1 MQKQLIESIQGGKE
15 PLDDELFLAIFEI
28 EDLVERQRF
37 IEAARNK
44 CREEKKLTEFNG
56 MLRAWTAKDA
66 QNRKQQGSNK
76 TKFTDAPLVLN
87 CGQWEA
93 NDIGVYK
100 NELSGKGQLYQITA
114 CSHPILPVER
124 LVNIDTNTEKL
135 RLAFFKDERWQ
146 YVTVD
151 CTTCYNKQSITVLGD
166 RGVMVTS
173 ETARDLVR
181 YLSDVVSLN
190 MKDTEESKAIPLYRS
205 IARLGWIGND
215 FCPYEKNVKY
225 DGDLDFE
232 SVYNQV
238 RTAGNRESWYG
249 MAGEIRKNLVVRL
262 LIATSLASPLI
273 ERVGALPF
281 VFHLWGTTSF
291 GKTVSLMVA
300 MSVWGNPESG
310 CLTRSM
316 NMTQNAMAR
325 TASFLYNLPF
335 GADELQQIRSRWDN
349 FDNLVMYLTEGIDK
363 GRAKAK
369 GGIEEL
375 KTWRNC
381 FIFTGEEPITKDN
394 SGGGTK
400 NRVIEVEVTKPI
412 YESGYMVANTVR
424 ENFGWAGKEF
434 IAYVKTIPV
443 EELRIR
449 FKLIFD
455 EIMQKCDTTDKQ
467 AYSMALI
474 VLADALSCQCIFP
487 EDTPI
492 QVEQIG
498 KYLHS
503 TKKVDTSERAY
514 GIVCSYVTGNQNE
527 FAREVG
533 ESANKQTIVPNG
545 KIRGKFISDGKFVEI
560 MVNELKSILQENGF
574 SYDAVI
580 GKWRE
585 NGYIETFKN
594 GKNRPPINTHNV
606 AIGVVKNVS
615 CVKLCLSPE
624 DAEMVNEVSYEQK
637 SLF

>member
-1 MQKQLIESIQGGKE
+1 MQKQLIEAIKAGPE

-28 EDLVERQRF
+28 TDQIEQQKF
-37 IEAARNK
+37 IEQVRNK
-44 CREEKKLTEFNG
+44 CREQKKLTEFNN
-56 MLRAWTAKDA
+56 MLKAWTSKNA
-66 QNRKQQGSNK
+66 QNKKQQGSNK
-76 TKFTDAPLVLN
+76 TKFTDGPLVLN

-93 NDIGVYK
+93 TDTGICK
-100 NELSGKGQLYQITA
+100 TELSGKGVPYKLFA
-114 CSHPILPVER
+114 CPHPILPVER

-135 RLAFFKDERWQ
+135 RLAFFKDDRWQ
-146 YVTVD
+146 YVTID
-151 CTTCYNKQSITVLGD
+151 CTTCYNKQNITVLGD

-173 ETARDLVR
+173 ETAKNLVC

-190 MKDTEESKAIPLYRS
+190 MKDTEEGKAIPLYRS

-215 FCPYEKNVKY
+215 FCPYVQDVKY

-232 SVYNQV
+232 SIYNQV
-238 RTAGNRESWYG
+238 RTAGSRQAWYD
-249 MAGEIRKNLVVRL
+249 MAGEIRKDIVVRL
-262 LIATSLASPLI
+262 LLATSLASPLI

-349 FDNLVMYLTEGIDK
+349 FDNLIMYLTEGIDK
-363 GRAKAK
+363 GRAKAR

-381 FIFTGEEPITKDN
+381 FIFTGEEPVTKDN

-412 YESGYMVANTVR
+412 YESGYLVANTIR
-424 ENFGWAGKEF
+424 ENYGWAGKEF
-434 IAYVKTIPV
+434 IEYVKLISV
-443 EELRIR
+443 EELRAR
-449 FKLIFD
+449 YKLIFD

-474 VLADALSCQCIFP
+474 LLADELSCSCIFP
-487 EDTPI
+487 QDRPIRVEDI
-492 QVEQIG
+492 RQ
-498 KYLHS
+498 YLHS
-503 TKKVDTSERAY
+503 NKAVDVSERAY
-514 GIVCSYVTGNQNE
+514 EWVISWIAINKNRFDENQTGEVWGKVTGDYIYII
-527 FAREVG
+527 
-533 ESANKQTIVPNG
+533 K
-545 KIRGKFISDGKFVEI
+545 EI
-560 MVNELKSILQENGF
+560 LVKHLRENGF
-574 SYDAVI
+574 EYNAVVRKWAENRHI
-580 GKWRE
+580 VVNGEGKYTHVTRML
-585 NGYIETFKN
+585 GS
-594 GKNRPPINTHNV
+594 RPRCIKMRLQ
-606 AIGVVKNVS
+606 GVDELGV
-615 CVKLCLSPE
+615 E
-624 DAEMVNEVSYEQK
+624 VNEKPPEEFIQTEIN
-637 SLF
+637 F

>member
-1 MQKQLIESIQGGKE
+1 MQKQLIQAIKAGPE

-28 EDLVERQRF
+28 EDTIEQQKF
-37 IEAARNK
+37 IEAARAK
-44 CREEKKLTEFNG
+44 CREQKKLTEFNN
-56 MLRAWTAKDA
+56 MLRVWTSKNA
-66 QNRKQQGSNK
+66 QNQKQQGSNK
-76 TKFTDAPLVLN
+76 TRFTDGPLVLN

-93 NDIGVYK
+93 TDTGIYK
-100 NELSGKGQLYQITA
+100 HELSGKGLPYKILA
-114 CSHPILPVER
+114 CPHPILPVER
-124 LVNIDTNTEKL
+124 LVNID
-135 RLAFFKDERWQ
+135 KDDRWQ

-151 CTTCYNKQSITVLGD
+151 CTTCYNKQIITVLGD

-173 ETARDLVR
+173 ETAKNLVC

-190 MKDTEESKAIPLYRS
+190 MKDTEEGKAIPLYRS

-215 FCPYEKNVKY
+215 FCPYVQDVKY
-225 DGDLDFE
+225 DGDQDFE
-232 SVYNQV
+232 SIYNQV
-238 RTAGNRESWYG
+238 RTAGSRQAWYD
-249 MAGEIRKNLVVRL
+249 MAGEIRKDIVVRL
-262 LIATSLASPLI
+262 LLATSLASPLI

-349 FDNLVMYLTEGIDK
+349 FDNLIMYLTEGIDK
-363 GRAKAK
+363 GRAKAR

-381 FIFTGEEPITKDN
+381 FIFTGEEPITKEN

-412 YESGYMVANTVR
+412 YESGYTVANTIR
-424 ENFGWAGKEF
+424 ENYGWAGKEF
-434 IAYVKTIPV
+434 IEYVKLISV

-449 FKLIFD
+449 YKLIFD

-474 VLADALSCQCIFP
+474 LLADELSCRCIFP
-487 EDTPI
+487 QDTPI
-492 QVEQIG
+492 QVEDIS

-503 TKKVDTSERAY
+503 NKTVDIAERAY
-514 GIVCSYVTGNQNE
+514 EWCINWIARNQNR
-527 FAREVG
+527 FMPDQNG
-533 ESANKQTIVPNG
+533 EIWG
-545 KIRGKFISDGKFVEI
+545 KIEQDFALVNKEVLVEQ
-560 MVNELKSILQENGF
+560 LRLGGF
-574 SYDAVI
+574 EYGSVSR
-580 GKWRE
+580 KWAE
-585 NGYIETFKN
+585 NGYIIRN
-594 GKNRPPINTHNV
+594 SQGKFIHNTKVYGAKANYVKINLNPEEKTELG
-606 AIGVVKNVS
+606 IVVTEPV
-615 CVKLCLSPE
+615 P
-624 DAEMVNEVSYEQK
+624 AEFTEQTINW
-637 SLF
+637 

>member
-1 MQKQLIESIQGGKE
+1 MQKQLIQAIKAGPE

-28 EDLVERQRF
+28 EDTIEQQKF
-37 IEAARNK
+37 IEAARAK
-44 CREEKKLTEFNG
+44 CREQKKLTEFNN
-56 MLRAWTAKDA
+56 MLRAWTSKNA
-66 QNRKQQGSNK
+66 QNQKQQGSNK
-76 TKFTDAPLVLN
+76 TRFTDGPLVLN

-93 NDIGVYK
+93 TDTGIYK
-100 NELSGKGQLYQITA
+100 HELSGKGLPYKIFA
-114 CSHPILPVER
+114 CPHPILPVER

-135 RLAFFKDERWQ
+135 RLAFFKDDRWQ

-151 CTTCYNKQSITVLGD
+151 CTTCYNKQNITVLGD

-173 ETARDLVR
+173 ETAKNLVC

-190 MKDTEESKAIPLYRS
+190 MKDTEEGKAIPLYRS

-215 FCPYEKNVKY
+215 FCPYVQDVKY
-225 DGDLDFE
+225 DGDQDFE
-232 SVYNQV
+232 SIYNQV
-238 RTAGNRESWYG
+238 RTAGSRQAWYD
-249 MAGEIRKNLVVRL
+249 MAGEIRRDIVVRL
-262 LIATSLASPLI
+262 LLATSLASPLI

-349 FDNLVMYLTEGIDK
+349 FDNLIMYLTEGIDK
-363 GRAKAK
+363 GRAKAR

-381 FIFTGEEPITKDN
+381 FIFTGEEPITKEN

-412 YESGYMVANTVR
+412 YESGYTVANTIR
-424 ENFGWAGKEF
+424 ENYGWAGKEF
-434 IAYVKTIPV
+434 IEYAKLISV

-449 FKLIFD
+449 YKLIFD

-474 VLADALSCQCIFP
+474 LLADELSCRCIFP
-487 EDTPI
+487 QDRPI
-492 QVEQIG
+492 QVEDIS

-503 TKKVDTSERAY
+503 NKTVDIAERAY
-514 GIVCSYVTGNQNE
+514 EWCINWIARNQNR
-527 FAREVG
+527 FMPDQNG
-533 ESANKQTIVPNG
+533 EIWG
-545 KIRGKFISDGKFVEI
+545 KIEQDFALVNKEVLVEQ
-560 MVNELKSILQENGF
+560 LRLGGF
-574 SYDAVI
+574 EYGSVSR
-580 GKWRE
+580 KWAE
-585 NGYIETFKN
+585 NGYIIRN
-594 GKNRPPINTHNV
+594 SQGKLTHQTRVYGAKANYIKINLNPEEKTELG
-606 AIGVVKNVS
+606 IVVTEPV
-615 CVKLCLSPE
+615 P
-624 DAEMVNEVSYEQK
+624 AEFTEQTINW
-637 SLF
+637 

>member
-1 MQKQLIESIQGGKE
+1 MQKQLIEAIKAGSE

-28 EDLVERQRF
+28 EDTIEQQKF
-37 IEAARNK
+37 IEQVRNK
-44 CREEKKLTEFNG
+44 CREQKKLTEFNN
-56 MLRAWTAKDA
+56 MLKAWTSKNA
-66 QNRKQQGSNK
+66 QNKKQQGSNK
-76 TKFTDAPLVLN
+76 TKFTDGPLVLN

-93 NDIGVYK
+93 TDTGICK
-100 NELSGKGQLYQITA
+100 TELSSKGVPYKLFA
-114 CSHPILPVER
+114 CPHPILPVER

-135 RLAFFKDERWQ
+135 RLAFFKDDRWQ

-151 CTTCYNKQSITVLGD
+151 CTTCYNKQNITVLGD

-173 ETARDLVR
+173 ETAKNLVC

-190 MKDTEESKAIPLYRS
+190 MKDTEEGKAIPLYRS

-215 FCPYEKNVKY
+215 FCPYVQDVKY

-232 SVYNQV
+232 SIYNQV
-238 RTAGNRESWYG
+238 RTAGSRQAWYD
-249 MAGEIRKNLVVRL
+249 MAGEIRKDIVVRL
-262 LIATSLASPLI
+262 LLATSLASPLI

-349 FDNLVMYLTEGIDK
+349 FDNLIMYLTEGIDK
-363 GRAKAK
+363 GRAKAR

-381 FIFTGEEPITKDN
+381 FIFTGEEPVTKDN

-412 YESGYMVANTVR
+412 YESGYLVANTIR
-424 ENFGWAGKEF
+424 ENYGWAGKEF
-434 IAYVKTIPV
+434 IEYVKLISV
-443 EELRIR
+443 EELRAR
-449 FKLIFD
+449 YKLIFD

-474 VLADALSCQCIFP
+474 LLADELSCSCIFP
-487 EDTPI
+487 QDRPI
-492 QVEQIG
+492 QVEDIRQ
-498 KYLHS
+498 YLHS
-503 TKKVDTSERAY
+503 NKAVDVSERAY
-514 GIVCSYVTGNQNE
+514 EWVISWIAIDKNRFDENQTGEVWGKVTGDYIYII
-527 FAREVG
+527 
-533 ESANKQTIVPNG
+533 K
-545 KIRGKFISDGKFVEI
+545 EI
-560 MVNELKSILQENGF
+560 LVKHLRENGF
-574 SYDAVI
+574 EYNAVVRKWAENRHI
-580 GKWRE
+580 VVNGEGKYTHVTRML
-585 NGYIETFKN
+585 GS
-594 GKNRPPINTHNV
+594 RPRCIKMRLQ
-606 AIGVVKNVS
+606 GVDELGV
-615 CVKLCLSPE
+615 E
-624 DAEMVNEVSYEQK
+624 VNEKPPEEFIQPEIN
-637 SLF
+637 F

>member
-1 MQKQLIESIQGGKE
+1 MRKQLIDSIKAGE
-15 PLDDELFLAIFEI
+15 VPDDEVFLAIFEI
-28 EDLVERQRF
+28 PDELERQRF
-37 IEAARNK
+37 IEELRIRAREQKVLTTFNTML
-44 CREEKKLTEFNG
+44 KK
-56 MLRAWTAKDA
+56 WTSRSA
-66 QNRKQQGSNK
+66 QNKRQQGSNK

-87 CGQWEA
+87 CGDWEA
-93 NDIGVYK
+93 SDIGVYK
-100 NELSGKGQLYQITA
+100 NELSSKGMPYRIVA
-114 CSHPILPVER
+114 CPHPILPVER
-124 LVNIDTNTEKL
+124 LVNIDTSTEKL

-151 CTTCYNKQSITVLGD
+151 CTTCYNKQNITVLGD

-173 ETARDLVR
+173 ETARDLVK
-181 YLSDVVSLN
+181 YLAEVVSLN
-190 MKDTEESKAIPLYRS
+190 MTDTPDGKAIPLYRS
-205 IARLGWIGND
+205 IARLGWIGDD
-215 FCPYEKNVKY
+215 FCPYVKDVKY

-232 SVYNQV
+232 SIYNQV
-238 RTAGNRESWYG
+238 RSAGNREAWYQ
-249 MAGEIRKNLVVRL
+249 MAGEIRKDIVVRL

-349 FDNLVMYLTEGIDK
+349 FDNLIMYLTEGIDK
-363 GRAKAK
+363 GRAKAR

-424 ENFGWAGKEF
+424 ENYGWAGKEF
-434 IAYVKTIPV
+434 IDFVKQISV

-449 FKLIFD
+449 YKRIFD

-474 VLADALSCQCIFP
+474 LLADDLSCSCIFP

-492 QVEQIG
+492 RVEQVS

-503 TKKVDTSERAY
+503 NKAVDVSERAY
-514 GIVCSYVTGNQNE
+514 EWVISWIAVNKNRFDENQTGEIWGKVIGEYVYVIKEILVEHLRKNGFE
-527 FAREVG
+527 Y
-533 ESANKQTIVPNG
+533 SAV
-545 KIRGKFISDGKFVEI
+545 IRKWA
-560 MVNELKSILQENGF
+560 ENGHI
-574 SYDAVI
+574 AVSS
-580 GKWRE
+580 E
-585 NGYIETFKN
+585 NKF
-594 GKNRPPINTHNV
+594 THQV
-606 AIGVVKNVS
+606 RMMGSKPR
-615 CVKLCLSPE
+615 CVKINIDSVNGLGVEVDENPPE
-624 DAEMVNEVSYEQK
+624 EFIQPEIK
-637 SLF
+637 F

>member
-1 MQKQLIESIQGGKE
+1 MQKQLIQAIKAGPE

-28 EDLVERQRF
+28 EDTIEQQKF
-37 IEAARNK
+37 IEAARAK
-44 CREEKKLTEFNG
+44 CREQKKLTEFNN
-56 MLRAWTAKDA
+56 MLRVWTSKNA
-66 QNRKQQGSNK
+66 QNQKQQGSNK
-76 TKFTDAPLVLN
+76 TRFTDGPLVLN

-93 NDIGVYK
+93 TDTGIYK
-100 NELSGKGQLYQITA
+100 HELSGKGLPYKILA
-114 CSHPILPVER
+114 CPHPILPVER

-135 RLAFFKDERWQ
+135 RLAFFKDDRWQ

-151 CTTCYNKQSITVLGD
+151 CTTCYNKQIITVLGD

-173 ETARDLVR
+173 ETAKNLVC

-190 MKDTEESKAIPLYRS
+190 MKDTEEGKAIPLYRS

-215 FCPYEKNVKY
+215 FCPDVKY
-225 DGDLDFE
+225 DGDQDFE
-232 SVYNQV
+232 SIYNQV
-238 RTAGNRESWYG
+238 RTAGSRQAWYD
-249 MAGEIRKNLVVRL
+249 MAGEIRKDIVVRL
-262 LIATSLASPLI
+262 LLATSLASPLI

-349 FDNLVMYLTEGIDK
+349 FDNLIMYLTEGIDK
-363 GRAKAK
+363 GRAKAR

-381 FIFTGEEPITKDN
+381 FIFTGEEPITKEN

-412 YESGYMVANTVR
+412 YESGYTVANTIR
-424 ENFGWAGKEF
+424 ENYGWAGKEF
-434 IAYVKTIPV
+434 IEYVKLISV

-449 FKLIFD
+449 YKLIFD

-474 VLADALSCQCIFP
+474 LLADELSCRCIFP
-487 EDTPI
+487 QDTPI
-492 QVEQIG
+492 QVEDIS

-503 TKKVDTSERAY
+503 NKTVDIAERAY
-514 GIVCSYVTGNQNE
+514 EWCINWIARNQNR
-527 FAREVG
+527 FMPDQNG
-533 ESANKQTIVPNG
+533 EIWG
-545 KIRGKFISDGKFVEI
+545 KIEQDFALVNKEVLVEQ
-560 MVNELKSILQENGF
+560 LRLGGF
-574 SYDAVI
+574 EYGSVSR
-580 GKWRE
+580 KWAE
-585 NGYIETFKN
+585 NGYIIRN
-594 GKNRPPINTHNV
+594 SQGKFIHNTKVYGAKANYVKINLNPEEKTELG
-606 AIGVVKNVS
+606 IVVTEPV
-615 CVKLCLSPE
+615 P
-624 DAEMVNEVSYEQK
+624 AEFTEQTINW
-637 SLF
+637 

>member
-1 MQKQLIESIQGGKE
+1 MQKQLIQAIKAGPE
-15 PLDDELFLAIFEI
+15 PLDDKLFLAIFEI
-28 EDLVERQRF
+28 EDTIEQQKF
-37 IEAARNK
+37 IEAARAK
-44 CREEKKLTEFNG
+44 CREVKRLREFNN
-56 MLRAWTAKDA
+56 LLNVWKEKNA
-66 QNRKQQGSNK
+66 QNKRQQGSNK
-76 TKFTDAPLVLN
+76 TRFTDGPLVLN
-87 CGQWEA
+87 CGDWIA
-93 NDIGVYK
+93 NDTGVYK
-100 NELSGKGQLYQITA
+100 NEINGRGIPYKIFA
-114 CSHPILPVER
+114 CPHPILPVER

-135 RLAFFKDERWQ
+135 RLAFFKDDRWQ

-151 CTTCYNKQSITVLGD
+151 CTTCYNKQNITVLGD

-173 ETARDLVR
+173 ETAKNLVC

-190 MKDTEESKAIPLYRS
+190 MKDTEEGKAIPLYRS

-215 FCPYEKNVKY
+215 FCPYVQDVKY
-225 DGDLDFE
+225 DGDQDFE
-232 SVYNQV
+232 SIYNQV
-238 RTAGNRESWYG
+238 RTAGSRQAWYD
-249 MAGEIRKNLVVRL
+249 MAGEIRKDIVVRL
-262 LIATSLASPLI
+262 LLATSLASPLI

-349 FDNLVMYLTEGIDK
+349 FDNLIMYLTEGIDK
-363 GRAKAK
+363 GRAKAR

-381 FIFTGEEPITKDN
+381 FIFTGEEPITKEN

-412 YESGYMVANTVR
+412 YESGYTVANTIR
-424 ENFGWAGKEF
+424 ENYGWAGKEF
-434 IAYVKTIPV
+434 IEYVKLISV

-449 FKLIFD
+449 YKLIFD

-474 VLADALSCQCIFP
+474 LLADELSCRCIFP
-487 EDTPI
+487 QDTPI
-492 QVEQIG
+492 QVEDIS

-503 TKKVDTSERAY
+503 NKTVDIAERAY
-514 GIVCSYVTGNQNE
+514 EWCINWIARNQNR
-527 FAREVG
+527 FMPDQNG
-533 ESANKQTIVPNG
+533 EIWG
-545 KIRGKFISDGKFVEI
+545 KIEQDFALVNKEVLVEQ
-560 MVNELKSILQENGF
+560 LRLGGF
-574 SYDAVI
+574 EYGSVSR
-580 GKWRE
+580 KWAE
-585 NGYIETFKN
+585 NGYIIRN
-594 GKNRPPINTHNV
+594 SQGKLTHQTRVYGAKANYIKINLNPEEKTELG
-606 AIGVVKNVS
+606 IVVTEPV
-615 CVKLCLSPE
+615 P
-624 DAEMVNEVSYEQK
+624 AEFTEQTINW
-637 SLF
+637 

>member
-1 MQKQLIESIQGGKE
+1 MRKQLIDSIKAGE
-15 PLDDELFLAIFEI
+15 VPDDEVFLAIFEI
-28 EDLVERQRF
+28 PDELERQRF
-37 IEAARNK
+37 IEELRIRAREQKVLTTFNTML
-44 CREEKKLTEFNG
+44 KK
-56 MLRAWTAKDA
+56 WTSRSA
-66 QNRKQQGSNK
+66 QNKRQQGSNK

-87 CGQWEA
+87 CGDWEA
-93 NDIGVYK
+93 SDIGVYK
-100 NELSGKGQLYQITA
+100 NELSSKGMPYRIVA
-114 CSHPILPVER
+114 CPHPILPVER
-124 LVNIDTNTEKL
+124 LVNIDTSTEKL

-151 CTTCYNKQSITVLGD
+151 CTTCYNKQNITVLGD

-173 ETARDLVR
+173 ETARDLVK
-181 YLSDVVSLN
+181 YLAEVVSLN
-190 MKDTEESKAIPLYRS
+190 MTDTPDGKAIPLYRS
-205 IARLGWIGND
+205 IARLGWIGDD
-215 FCPYEKNVKY
+215 FCPYVKDVKY

-232 SVYNQV
+232 SIYNQV
-238 RTAGNRESWYG
+238 RSAGNREAWYQ
-249 MAGEIRKNLVVRL
+249 MAGEIRKDIVVRL

-349 FDNLVMYLTEGIDK
+349 FDNLIMYLTEGIDK

-424 ENFGWAGKEF
+424 ENYGWAGKEF
-434 IAYVKTIPV
+434 IDFVKQISV

-449 FKLIFD
+449 YKRIFN

-474 VLADALSCQCIFP
+474 LLADDLSCSCIFP

-492 QVEQIG
+492 RVEQVS

-503 TKKVDTSERAY
+503 NKAVDIAERAY
-514 GIVCSYVTGNQNE
+514 EWCINWIARNQNRFSPE
-527 FAREVG
+527 QSG
-533 ESANKQTIVPNG
+533 EIWG
-545 KIRGKFISDGKFVEI
+545 KIENDFALVNKEVLVEQ
-560 MVNELKSILQENGF
+560 LRLGGF
-574 SYDAVI
+574 EYGSVSR
-580 GKWRE
+580 KWAE
-585 NGYIETFKN
+585 NGYIIKN
-594 GKNRPPINTHNV
+594 SQGRLIHQTKVYGAKANYIKINLDPEGKMELGIVVSEPVPAEFAEQTINW
-606 AIGVVKNVS
+606 
-615 CVKLCLSPE
+615 
-624 DAEMVNEVSYEQK
+624 
-637 SLF
+637 

>member
-1 MQKQLIESIQGGKE
+1 MHKQLIDSIKAGPE
-15 PLDDELFLAIFEI
+15 PLDDELFLTIFEI
-28 EDLVERQRF
+28 TDQIEQQKF
-37 IEAARNK
+37 IEAARAK
-44 CREEKKLTEFNG
+44 CREQKKLTEFNN
-56 MLRAWTAKDA
+56 MLRAWTSKNA
-66 QNRKQQGSNK
+66 QNKRQQGSNK

-93 NDIGVYK
+93 SDAGIYK
-100 NELSGKGQLYQITA
+100 NELSSRGVPYKVQA
-114 CSHPILPVER
+114 CPHPILPVER
-124 LVNIDTNTEKL
+124 LVNIDSNTEKL

-151 CTTCYNKQSITVLGD
+151 CTTCYNKQNITVLGN

-173 ETARDLVR
+173 ETAKNLVC

-190 MKDTEESKAIPLYRS
+190 VKDTEEGKAIPLYRS

-215 FCPYEKNVKY
+215 FCPYAQDVKY
-225 DGDLDFE
+225 DGDIDFE
-232 SVYNQV
+232 SIYNQV
-238 RTAGNRESWYG
+238 RTAGSRQAWYN
-249 MAGEIRKNLVVRL
+249 MAGEIRKDIVVRL
-262 LIATSLASPLI
+262 LLATSLASPLI

-349 FDNLVMYLTEGIDK
+349 FDNLIMYLTEGIDK
-363 GRAKAK
+363 GRAKAR

-412 YESGYMVANTVR
+412 YESGYLIANTIR
-424 ENFGWAGKEF
+424 ENYGWAGKEF
-434 IAYVKTIPV
+434 IAYVKLISM
-443 EELRIR
+443 EELRAR
-449 FKLIFD
+449 YKLIFD

-474 VLADALSCQCIFP
+474 LLADELSCQCIFP
-487 EDTPI
+487 QDSPI
-492 QVEQIG
+492 RVEEIAQ
-498 KYLHS
+498 YLHS
-503 TKKVDTSERAY
+503 NKAVDIAERAY
-514 GIVCSYVTGNQNE
+514 EWCLNWIARNQNRFSPDQGGEIWGKIEKEFALVNKEVLVEQLRLGGFEYGSVSRKWAEKGYIIRDKDGGLRHRASVYGTKASYVKINLTPEEKTELGIVVSEPVPAE
-527 FAREVG
+527 FIE
-533 ESANKQTIVPNG
+533 QTIN
-545 KIRGKFISDGKFVEI
+545 
-560 MVNELKSILQENGF
+560 
-574 SYDAVI
+574 
-580 GKWRE
+580 W
-585 NGYIETFKN
+585 
-594 GKNRPPINTHNV
+594 
-606 AIGVVKNVS
+606 
-615 CVKLCLSPE
+615 
-624 DAEMVNEVSYEQK
+624 
-637 SLF
+637 

>member
-1 MQKQLIESIQGGKE
+1 MRKQLIDSIKAGE
-15 PLDDELFLAIFEI
+15 VPDDEVFLAIFEI
-28 EDLVERQRF
+28 PDELERQRF
-37 IEAARNK
+37 IEELRIRAREQKVLTTFNTML
-44 CREEKKLTEFNG
+44 KK
-56 MLRAWTAKDA
+56 WTSRSA
-66 QNRKQQGSNK
+66 QNKRQQGSNK

-87 CGQWEA
+87 CGEWEA
-93 NDIGVYK
+93 SDIGVYK
-100 NELSGKGQLYQITA
+100 NELSSKGMPYRIVA
-114 CSHPILPVER
+114 CPHPILPVER
-124 LVNIDTNTEKL
+124 LVNIDTSTEKL

-151 CTTCYNKQSITVLGD
+151 CTTCYNKQNITVLGD

-173 ETARDLVR
+173 ETARDLVK
-181 YLSDVVSLN
+181 YLAEVVSLN
-190 MKDTEESKAIPLYRS
+190 MTDTPDGKAIPLYRS
-205 IARLGWIGND
+205 IARLGWIGDD
-215 FCPYEKNVKY
+215 FCPYVKDVKY

-232 SVYNQV
+232 SIYNQV
-238 RTAGNRESWYG
+238 RSAGNREAWYQ
-249 MAGEIRKNLVVRL
+249 MAGEIRKDIVVRL

-349 FDNLVMYLTEGIDK
+349 FDNLIMYLTEGIDK

-424 ENFGWAGKEF
+424 ENYGWAGKEF
-434 IAYVKTIPV
+434 IDFVKQISV

-449 FKLIFD
+449 YKRIFD

-474 VLADALSCQCIFP
+474 LLADDLSCSCIFP

-492 QVEQIG
+492 RVEQVS

-503 TKKVDTSERAY
+503 NKAVDVSERAY
-514 GIVCSYVTGNQNE
+514 EWVISWIAVNKNRFDENQTGEIWGKVIGEYVYVIKEILVEHLRKNGFE
-527 FAREVG
+527 Y
-533 ESANKQTIVPNG
+533 SAVIRKWAENG
-545 KIRGKFISDGKFVEI
+545 HIAVNSEGKYTHKTRMLGSMPRCVKIRISETH
-560 MVNELKSILQENGF
+560 EL
-574 SYDAVI
+574 
-580 GKWRE
+580 
-585 NGYIETFKN
+585 
-594 GKNRPPINTHNV
+594 
-606 AIGVVKNVS
+606 GVVVDEEPPKDFVQS
-615 CVKLCLSPE
+615 EIK
-624 DAEMVNEVSYEQK
+624 
-637 SLF
+637 F

>member
-1 MQKQLIESIQGGKE
+1 MRKQLIDSIKAGE
-15 PLDDELFLAIFEI
+15 VPDDEVFLAIFEI
-28 EDLVERQRF
+28 PDELERQRF
-37 IEAARNK
+37 IEELRIRAREQKVLTTFNTML
-44 CREEKKLTEFNG
+44 KK
-56 MLRAWTAKDA
+56 WTSRSA
-66 QNRKQQGSNK
+66 QNKRQQGSNK

-87 CGQWEA
+87 CGEWEA
-93 NDIGVYK
+93 SDIGVYK
-100 NELSGKGQLYQITA
+100 NELSSKGMPYRIIA
-114 CSHPILPVER
+114 CPHPILPVER
-124 LVNIDTNTEKL
+124 LVNIDTSTEKL

-151 CTTCYNKQSITVLGD
+151 CTTCYNKQNITVLGD

-173 ETARDLVR
+173 ETARDLVK
-181 YLSDVVSLN
+181 YLAEVVSLN
-190 MKDTEESKAIPLYRS
+190 MTDTPDGKAIPLYRS
-205 IARLGWIGND
+205 IARLGWIGDD
-215 FCPYEKNVKY
+215 FCPYVKDVKY

-232 SVYNQV
+232 SIYNQV
-238 RTAGNRESWYG
+238 RSAGNREAWYQ
-249 MAGEIRKNLVVRL
+249 MAGEIRKDIVVRL

-349 FDNLVMYLTEGIDK
+349 FDNLIMYLTEGIDK

-424 ENFGWAGKEF
+424 ENYGWAGKEF
-434 IAYVKTIPV
+434 IDFVKQISV

-449 FKLIFD
+449 YKRIFD

-474 VLADALSCQCIFP
+474 LLADDLSCSCIFP

-492 QVEQIG
+492 RVEQVS

-503 TKKVDTSERAY
+503 NKAVDVSERAY
-514 GIVCSYVTGNQNE
+514 EWVISWIAVNKNRFDENQTGEIWGKVIGEYVYVIKEILVEHLRKNGFE
-527 FAREVG
+527 Y
-533 ESANKQTIVPNG
+533 SAVIRKWAENG
-545 KIRGKFISDGKFVEI
+545 HIAVNSEGKYTHKTRMLGSMPRCVKIRISETH
-560 MVNELKSILQENGF
+560 EL
-574 SYDAVI
+574 
-580 GKWRE
+580 
-585 NGYIETFKN
+585 
-594 GKNRPPINTHNV
+594 
-606 AIGVVKNVS
+606 GVVVDEEPPKDFVQS
-615 CVKLCLSPE
+615 EIK
-624 DAEMVNEVSYEQK
+624 
-637 SLF
+637 F

>member
-1 MQKQLIESIQGGKE
+1 MRKQLIDSIRTGE
-15 PLDDELFLAIFEI
+15 PLDDEIFLTIFEI
-28 EDLVERQRF
+28 ADTVEQQRF
-37 IEAARNK
+37 IEAVRSK
-44 CREEKKLTEFNG
+44 CREQKKLSEFNN
-56 MLRAWTAKDA
+56 MLRAWTSKNA
-66 QNRKQQGSNK
+66 QNKRQQGSNK

-87 CGQWEA
+87 CGDWEA
-93 NDIGVYK
+93 SDIGVYK
-100 NELSGKGQLYQITA
+100 NELSSKGMPYRIVA
-114 CSHPILPVER
+114 CPHPILPVER
-124 LVNIDTNTEKL
+124 LVNIDTSTEKL

-151 CTTCYNKQSITVLGD
+151 CTTCYNKQNVTVLGD

-173 ETARDLVR
+173 ETARELVR

-190 MKDTEESKAIPLYRS
+190 MKDTEAGKAIPLYRS
-205 IARLGWIGND
+205 IARLGWIGDD
-215 FCPYEKNVKY
+215 FCPYVKDVKY

-232 SVYNQV
+232 SIYNQV
-238 RTAGNRESWYG
+238 RSAGNREAWYQ
-249 MAGEIRKNLVVRL
+249 MAGEIRKDIVVRL

-349 FDNLVMYLTEGIDK
+349 FDNLIMYLTEGIDK

-424 ENFGWAGKEF
+424 ENYGWAGKEF
-434 IAYVKTIPV
+434 IDFVKQISV

-449 FKLIFD
+449 YKRIFD

-474 VLADALSCQCIFP
+474 LLADDLSCSCIFP

-492 QVEQIG
+492 RVEQVS

-503 TKKVDTSERAY
+503 NKAVDVSERAY
-514 GIVCSYVTGNQNE
+514 DLTQSWIANNQNS
-527 FAREVG
+527 FITRRDGA
-533 ESANKQTIVPNG
+533 TIFPSG
-545 KIRGKFISDGKFVEI
+545 KILGKFSEDKKNVEI
-560 MVNELKSILQENGF
+560 IAKELRDFLYESGI

-580 GKWRE
+580 GKWAEKEYCKKFAGKYTHPVYVGESKVRCVTFCMNIDERSELGVEVDE
-585 NGYIETFKN
+585 N
-594 GKNRPPINTHNV
+594 PPDEFLNQDN
-606 AIGVVKNVS
+606 
-615 CVKLCLSPE
+615 
-624 DAEMVNEVSYEQK
+624 
-637 SLF
+637 LF

>member
-1 MQKQLIESIQGGKE
+1 MRKQLIDSIKAGE
-15 PLDDELFLAIFEI
+15 VPDDEVFLAIFEI
-28 EDLVERQRF
+28 PDELERQRF
-37 IEAARNK
+37 IEELRIRAREQKVLTTFNTML
-44 CREEKKLTEFNG
+44 KK
-56 MLRAWTAKDA
+56 WTSRSA
-66 QNRKQQGSNK
+66 QNKRQQGSNK

-87 CGQWEA
+87 CGDWEA
-93 NDIGVYK
+93 SDIGVYK
-100 NELSGKGQLYQITA
+100 NELSSKGMPYRIIA
-114 CSHPILPVER
+114 CPHPILPVER
-124 LVNIDTNTEKL
+124 LVNIDTSTEKL

-151 CTTCYNKQSITVLGD
+151 CTTCYNKQNITVLGD

-173 ETARDLVR
+173 ETARDLVK
-181 YLSDVVSLN
+181 YLAEVVSLN
-190 MKDTEESKAIPLYRS
+190 MTDTPDGKAIPLYRS
-205 IARLGWIGND
+205 IARLGWIGDD
-215 FCPYEKNVKY
+215 FCPYVKDVKY

-232 SVYNQV
+232 SIYNQV
-238 RTAGNRESWYG
+238 RSAGNREAWYQ
-249 MAGEIRKNLVVRL
+249 MAGEIRKDIVVRL

-349 FDNLVMYLTEGIDK
+349 FDNLIMYLTEGIDK

-424 ENFGWAGKEF
+424 ENYGWAGKEF
-434 IAYVKTIPV
+434 IDFVKQISV

-449 FKLIFD
+449 YKRIFD

-474 VLADALSCQCIFP
+474 LLADDLSCSCIFP

-492 QVEQIG
+492 RVEQVS

-503 TKKVDTSERAY
+503 NKAVDVSERAY
-514 GIVCSYVTGNQNE
+514 EWVISWIAVNKNRFDE
-527 FAREVG
+527 
-533 ESANKQTIVPNG
+533 KQTGEIWGKVIGEYVYIIKEILVEQLRKNG
-545 KIRGKFISDGKFVEI
+545 FEYSAVIRKWAENGHIAVNSEGKYTHKTRMLGSMPRCVKIRISETH
-560 MVNELKSILQENGF
+560 EL
-574 SYDAVI
+574 
-580 GKWRE
+580 
-585 NGYIETFKN
+585 
-594 GKNRPPINTHNV
+594 
-606 AIGVVKNVS
+606 GVVVDEEPPKDFVQS
-615 CVKLCLSPE
+615 EIK
-624 DAEMVNEVSYEQK
+624 
-637 SLF
+637 F

>member
-1 MQKQLIESIQGGKE
+1 MHQQLIDNIKPAPE
-15 PLDDELFLAIFEI
+15 PLDDELFLTIFEI
-28 EDLVERQRF
+28 EDIVEQQKF
-37 IEAARNK
+37 IEAVRNK
-44 CREEKKLTEFNG
+44 CRQVKRSREFDN
-56 MLRAWTAKDA
+56 LLNTWKAKNA
-66 QNRKQQGSNK
+66 QNKRQQGSNK
-76 TKFTDAPLVLN
+76 TMFTDSPIILN
-87 CGQWEA
+87 CGGWVA
-93 NDIGVYK
+93 NDTGVYK
-100 NELSGKGQLYQITA
+100 NELSSRGTPYKIVA
-114 CSHPILPVER
+114 CPHPILPVER

-151 CTTCYNKQSITVLGD
+151 CTTCYNKQSIIMLGD

-173 ETARDLVR
+173 ETARNLVQ
-181 YLSDVVSLN
+181 YLADVVSLN
-190 MKDTEESKAIPLYRS
+190 MTDTEDNKAIPLYRS

-215 FCPYEKNVKY
+215 FCPYVKDVKY

-232 SVYNQV
+232 SIYNQV
-238 RTAGNRESWYG
+238 RTAGNRDAWYE
-249 MAGEIRKNLVVRL
+249 MTKEIRKDIVVRL
-262 LIATSLASPLI
+262 LIATSLSSVLI
-273 ERVGALPF
+273 EKLGALPF

-349 FDNLVMYLTEGIDK
+349 FDNLIMYLTEGIDK
-363 GRAKAK
+363 GRAKAR

-424 ENFGWAGKEF
+424 ENYGWAGKEF
-434 IAYVKTIPV
+434 IDYVKLISV
-443 EELRIR
+443 EELRVR

-467 AYSMALI
+467 AHSMALI
-474 VLADALSCQCIFP
+474 LLADDLSCKCIFE
-487 EDTPI
+487 EDEPI
-492 QVEQIG
+492 KVEQVA

-503 TKKVDTSERAY
+503 NKMVDVSERAFESVLSWISQNYDRFFPGNY
-514 GIVCSYVTGNQNE
+514 GERWGKAEKENE
-527 FAREVG
+527 KDAE
-533 ESANKQTIVPNG
+533 ESIIWVDK
-545 KIRGKFISDGKFVEI
+545 KILEKHMR
-560 MVNELKSILQENGF
+560 ENGF
-574 SYDAVI
+574 EYSAMTRRW
-580 GKWRE
+580 GEK
-585 NGYIETFKN
+585 GYIVRNPKGEGWTKEVRITGPRVRCVGIRLN
-594 GKNRPPINTHNV
+594 SV
-606 AIGVVKNVS
+606 AGLGI
-615 CVKLCLSPE
+615 
-624 DAEMVNEVSYEQK
+624 EVSEKPPKEFTQEEIN
-637 SLF
+637 F

>member
-1 MQKQLIESIQGGKE
+1 MQKQLIEAIKAGPD

-28 EDLVERQRF
+28 TDQIEQQKF
-37 IEAARNK
+37 IEQVRNK
-44 CREEKKLTEFNG
+44 CREQKKLTEFNN
-56 MLRAWTAKDA
+56 MLKAWTSKNA
-66 QNRKQQGSNK
+66 QNKKQQGSNK
-76 TKFTDAPLVLN
+76 TKFTDGPLVLN

-93 NDIGVYK
+93 TDTGICK
-100 NELSGKGQLYQITA
+100 TELSSKGVPYKLFA
-114 CSHPILPVER
+114 CPHPILPVER

-151 CTTCYNKQSITVLGD
+151 CTTCYNKQNITVLGD

-173 ETARDLVR
+173 ETAKNLVC

-190 MKDTEESKAIPLYRS
+190 MKDTEEGKAIPLYRS

-215 FCPYEKNVKY
+215 FCPYVQDVKY

-232 SVYNQV
+232 SIYNQV
-238 RTAGNRESWYG
+238 RTAGSRQAWYD
-249 MAGEIRKNLVVRL
+249 MAGEIRKDIVVRL
-262 LIATSLASPLI
+262 LLATSLASPLI

-349 FDNLVMYLTEGIDK
+349 FDNLIMYLTEGIDK
-363 GRAKAK
+363 GRAKAR

-381 FIFTGEEPITKDN
+381 FIFTGEEPVTKDN

-412 YESGYMVANTVR
+412 YESGYLVANTIR
-424 ENFGWAGKEF
+424 ENYGWAGKEF
-434 IAYVKTIPV
+434 IEYVKLISV
-443 EELRIR
+443 EELRAR
-449 FKLIFD
+449 YKLIFD

-474 VLADALSCQCIFP
+474 LLADELSCSCIFP
-487 EDTPI
+487 QDTPI
-492 QVEQIG
+492 QVEGIRQ
-498 KYLHS
+498 YLHS
-503 TKKVDTSERAY
+503 NKAVDIAERAY
-514 GIVCSYVTGNQNE
+514 EWCINWIARNQNR
-527 FAREVG
+527 FSPDQGG
-533 ESANKQTIVPNG
+533 EIWG
-545 KIRGKFISDGKFVEI
+545 KIEKDFALVNKEVLVEQ
-560 MVNELKSILQENGF
+560 LRLGGF
-574 SYDAVI
+574 EYGSVSR
-580 GKWRE
+580 KWAE
-585 NGYIETFKN
+585 NGYIIRDKDGGLRHRASVYGTKASYV
-594 GKNRPPINTHNV
+594 KINLVPDERTGL
-606 AIGVVKNVS
+606 GVVVS
-615 CVKLCLSPE
+615 EPIPKE
-624 DAEMVNEVSYEQK
+624 FEEQEIQW
-637 SLF
+637 

>member
-1 MQKQLIESIQGGKE
+1 MQKQLIQAIKAGPE

-28 EDLVERQRF
+28 EDTIEQQKF
-37 IEAARNK
+37 IEAARAK
-44 CREEKKLTEFNG
+44 CREVKRLREFNN
-56 MLRAWTAKDA
+56 LLNVWKEKNA
-66 QNRKQQGSNK
+66 QNKRQQGSNK
-76 TKFTDAPLVLN
+76 TRFTDGPLVLN
-87 CGQWEA
+87 CGDWIA
-93 NDIGVYK
+93 NDTGVYK
-100 NELSGKGQLYQITA
+100 NEINGRGIPYKITA
-114 CSHPILPVER
+114 CPHPILPVER

-135 RLAFFKDERWQ
+135 RLAFFKDDRWQ

-151 CTTCYNKQSITVLGD
+151 CTTCYNKQIITVLGD

-173 ETARDLVR
+173 ETAKNLVC

-190 MKDTEESKAIPLYRS
+190 MKDTEEGKAIPLYRS

-215 FCPYEKNVKY
+215 FCPYVQDVKY
-225 DGDLDFE
+225 DGDQDFE
-232 SVYNQV
+232 SIYNQV
-238 RTAGNRESWYG
+238 RTAGSRQAWYD
-249 MAGEIRKNLVVRL
+249 MAGEIRKDIVVRL
-262 LIATSLASPLI
+262 LLATSLASPLI

-349 FDNLVMYLTEGIDK
+349 FDNLIMYLTEGIDK
-363 GRAKAK
+363 GRAKAR

-381 FIFTGEEPITKDN
+381 FIFTGEEPITKEN

-412 YESGYMVANTVR
+412 YESGYTVANTIR
-424 ENFGWAGKEF
+424 ENYGWAGKEF
-434 IAYVKTIPV
+434 IEYVKLISV

-449 FKLIFD
+449 YKLIFD

-474 VLADALSCQCIFP
+474 LLADELSCRCIFP
-487 EDTPI
+487 QDTPI
-492 QVEQIG
+492 QVEDIS

-503 TKKVDTSERAY
+503 NKTVDIAERAY
-514 GIVCSYVTGNQNE
+514 EWCINWIARNQNR
-527 FAREVG
+527 FMPDQNG
-533 ESANKQTIVPNG
+533 EIWG
-545 KIRGKFISDGKFVEI
+545 KIEQDFALVNKEVLVEQ
-560 MVNELKSILQENGF
+560 LRLGGF
-574 SYDAVI
+574 EYGSVSR
-580 GKWRE
+580 KWAE
-585 NGYIETFKN
+585 NGYIIRN
-594 GKNRPPINTHNV
+594 SQGKFIHNTKVYGAKANYVKINLNPEEKTELG
-606 AIGVVKNVS
+606 IVVTEPV
-615 CVKLCLSPE
+615 P
-624 DAEMVNEVSYEQK
+624 AEFTEQTINW
-637 SLF
+637 

>member
-1 MQKQLIESIQGGKE
+1 MQKQLIQAIKAGPE

-28 EDLVERQRF
+28 EDTIEQQKF
-37 IEAARNK
+37 IEAARAK
-44 CREEKKLTEFNG
+44 CREQKKLTEFNN
-56 MLRAWTAKDA
+56 MLRVWTSKNA
-66 QNRKQQGSNK
+66 QNQKQQGSNK
-76 TKFTDAPLVLN
+76 TRFTDGPLVLN

-93 NDIGVYK
+93 TDTGIYK
-100 NELSGKGQLYQITA
+100 HELSGKGLPYKILA
-114 CSHPILPVER
+114 CPHPILPVER

-135 RLAFFKDERWQ
+135 RLAFFKDDRWQ

-151 CTTCYNKQSITVLGD
+151 CTTCYNKQIITVLGD

-173 ETARDLVR
+173 ETAKNLVC

-190 MKDTEESKAIPLYRS
+190 MKDTEEGKAIPLYRS

-215 FCPYEKNVKY
+215 FCPYVQDVKY
-225 DGDLDFE
+225 DGDQDFE
-232 SVYNQV
+232 SIYNQV
-238 RTAGNRESWYG
+238 RTAGSRQAWYD
-249 MAGEIRKNLVVRL
+249 MAGEIRKDIVVRL
-262 LIATSLASPLI
+262 LLATSLASPLI

-349 FDNLVMYLTEGIDK
+349 FDNLIMYLTEGIDK
-363 GRAKAK
+363 GRAKAR

-381 FIFTGEEPITKDN
+381 FIFTGEEPITKEN

-412 YESGYMVANTVR
+412 YESGYTVANTIR
-424 ENFGWAGKEF
+424 ENYGWAGKEF
-434 IAYVKTIPV
+434 IEYVKLISV
-443 EELRIR
+443 EALRTR
-449 FKLIFD
+449 YKQIFD

-474 VLADALSCQCIFP
+474 LLADELSCRCIFP
-487 EDTPI
+487 QDTPI
-492 QVEQIG
+492 QVEDIS

-503 TKKVDTSERAY
+503 NKTVDIAERAY
-514 GIVCSYVTGNQNE
+514 EWCINWIARNQNR
-527 FAREVG
+527 FMPDQNG
-533 ESANKQTIVPNG
+533 EIWG
-545 KIRGKFISDGKFVEI
+545 KIEQDFALVNKEVLVEQ
-560 MVNELKSILQENGF
+560 LRLGGF
-574 SYDAVI
+574 EYGSVSR
-580 GKWRE
+580 KWAE
-585 NGYIETFKN
+585 NGYIIRN
-594 GKNRPPINTHNV
+594 SQGKFIHNTKVYGAKANYVKINLNPEEKTELG
-606 AIGVVKNVS
+606 IVVTEPV
-615 CVKLCLSPE
+615 P
-624 DAEMVNEVSYEQK
+624 AEFTEQTINW
-637 SLF
+637 

>member
-1 MQKQLIESIQGGKE
+1 MQKQLIEAIKAGPE
-15 PLDDELFLAIFEI
+15 PLDDELFLEIFEI
-28 EDLVERQRF
+28 TDQIEQQKF
-37 IEAARNK
+37 IEQVRNK
-44 CREEKKLTEFNG
+44 CREQKKLTEFNN
-56 MLRAWTAKDA
+56 MLKAWTSKNA
-66 QNRKQQGSNK
+66 QNKKQQGSNK
-76 TKFTDAPLVLN
+76 TKFTDGPLVLN

-93 NDIGVYK
+93 TDTGICK
-100 NELSGKGQLYQITA
+100 TELSGKGVPYKLFA
-114 CSHPILPVER
+114 CPHPILPVER

-135 RLAFFKDERWQ
+135 RLAFFKDDRWQ

-151 CTTCYNKQSITVLGD
+151 CTTCYNKQNITVLGD

-173 ETARDLVR
+173 ETAKNLVC

-190 MKDTEESKAIPLYRS
+190 MKDTEEGKAIPLYRS

-215 FCPYEKNVKY
+215 FCPYVQDVKY

-232 SVYNQV
+232 SIYNQV
-238 RTAGNRESWYG
+238 RTAGSRQAWYD
-249 MAGEIRKNLVVRL
+249 MAGEIRKDIVVRL
-262 LIATSLASPLI
+262 LLATSLASPLI

-349 FDNLVMYLTEGIDK
+349 FDNLIMYLTEGIDK
-363 GRAKAK
+363 GRAKAR

-381 FIFTGEEPITKDN
+381 FIFTGEEPVTKDN

-412 YESGYMVANTVR
+412 YESGYLVANTIR
-424 ENFGWAGKEF
+424 ENYGWAGKEF
-434 IAYVKTIPV
+434 IEYVKLISV
-443 EELRIR
+443 EELRAR
-449 FKLIFD
+449 YKLIFD

-474 VLADALSCQCIFP
+474 LLADELSCSCIFP
-487 EDTPI
+487 QDRPI
-492 QVEQIG
+492 QVEDIRQ
-498 KYLHS
+498 YLHS
-503 TKKVDTSERAY
+503 NKAVDIAERAY
-514 GIVCSYVTGNQNE
+514 EWCINWIARNQNR
-527 FAREVG
+527 FSPDQGG
-533 ESANKQTIVPNG
+533 EIWG
-545 KIRGKFISDGKFVEI
+545 KIEKDFALVNKEVLVEQ
-560 MVNELKSILQENGF
+560 LRLGGF
-574 SYDAVI
+574 EYGSVSR
-580 GKWRE
+580 KWAE
-585 NGYIETFKN
+585 NGYIIRDKDGGLRHRASVYGTKASYV
-594 GKNRPPINTHNV
+594 KINLVPDERTGL
-606 AIGVVKNVS
+606 GVVVS
-615 CVKLCLSPE
+615 EPIPKE
-624 DAEMVNEVSYEQK
+624 FEEQEIQW
-637 SLF
+637 

>member
-1 MQKQLIESIQGGKE
+1 MQKQLIEAIKAGSE

-28 EDLVERQRF
+28 EDTIEQQKF
-37 IEAARNK
+37 IEQVRNK
-44 CREEKKLTEFNG
+44 CREQKKLTEFNN
-56 MLRAWTAKDA
+56 MLKAWTSKNA
-66 QNRKQQGSNK
+66 QNKKQQGSNK
-76 TKFTDAPLVLN
+76 TKFTDGPLVLN

-93 NDIGVYK
+93 TDTGICK
-100 NELSGKGQLYQITA
+100 TELSSKGVPYKLFA
-114 CSHPILPVER
+114 CPHPILPVER

-135 RLAFFKDERWQ
+135 RLAFFKDDRWQ

-151 CTTCYNKQSITVLGD
+151 CTTCYNKQNITVLGD

-173 ETARDLVR
+173 ETAKNLVC

-190 MKDTEESKAIPLYRS
+190 MKDTEEGKAIPLYRS

-215 FCPYEKNVKY
+215 FCPYVQDVKY

-232 SVYNQV
+232 SIYNQV
-238 RTAGNRESWYG
+238 RTAGSRQAWYD
-249 MAGEIRKNLVVRL
+249 MAGEIRKDIVVRL
-262 LIATSLASPLI
+262 LLATSLASPLI

-349 FDNLVMYLTEGIDK
+349 FDNLIMYLTEGIDK
-363 GRAKAK
+363 GRAKAR

-381 FIFTGEEPITKDN
+381 FIFTGEEPVTKDN

-412 YESGYMVANTVR
+412 YESGYLVANTIR
-424 ENFGWAGKEF
+424 ENYGWAGQ
-434 IAYVKTIPV
+434 
-443 EELRIR
+443 EL
-449 FKLIFD
+449 
-455 EIMQKCDTTDKQ
+455 QKCDTTDKQ

-474 VLADALSCQCIFP
+474 LLADELSCSCIFP
-487 EDTPI
+487 QDRPI
-492 QVEQIG
+492 QVEDIRQ
-498 KYLHS
+498 YLHS
-503 TKKVDTSERAY
+503 NKAVDVSERAY
-514 GIVCSYVTGNQNE
+514 EWVISWIAIDKNRFDENQTGEVWGKVTGDYIYII
-527 FAREVG
+527 
-533 ESANKQTIVPNG
+533 K
-545 KIRGKFISDGKFVEI
+545 EI
-560 MVNELKSILQENGF
+560 LVKHLRENGF
-574 SYDAVI
+574 EYNAVVRKWAENRHI
-580 GKWRE
+580 VVNGEGKYTHVTRML
-585 NGYIETFKN
+585 GS
-594 GKNRPPINTHNV
+594 RPRCIKMRLQ
-606 AIGVVKNVS
+606 GVDELGV
-615 CVKLCLSPE
+615 E
-624 DAEMVNEVSYEQK
+624 VNEKPPEEFIQPEIN
-637 SLF
+637 F